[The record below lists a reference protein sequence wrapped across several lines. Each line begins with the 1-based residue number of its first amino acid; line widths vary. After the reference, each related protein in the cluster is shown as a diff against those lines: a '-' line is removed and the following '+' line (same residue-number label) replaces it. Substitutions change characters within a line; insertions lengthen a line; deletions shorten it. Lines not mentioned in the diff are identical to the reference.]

1 MEGKNACVAFRGFS
15 RIGWFKDAELLEA
28 VTSSIYVLR
37 EEETQINTPFI
48 PGTSNVS
55 LDN

>member
-1 MEGKNACVAFRGFS
+1 MEGKNACVAFSGFS

>member
-28 VTSSIYVLR
+28 GNCDFVHTRAQGRRNS
-37 EEETQINTPFI
+37 
-48 PGTSNVS
+48 
-55 LDN
+55 D